1 METIMPT
8 QGKAAKS
15 TQKIRELIKTEE
27 LITLVQKNV
36 LSPRAKPINQTKL
49 HAIKMLLSKTLPDL
63 KALEQ
68 TTTIE
73 GEIDLNVEV
82 TFLD

>member
-1 METIMPT
+1 MPT
-8 QGKAAKS
+8 GTPAKS

-49 HAIKMLLSKTLPDL
+49 HAIKMLLNKTLPDL

-68 TTTIE
+68 TISVD
-73 GEIDLNVEV
+73 GEIDLNVQVE
-82 TFLD
+82 FLD

>member
-1 METIMPT
+1 MPT
-8 QGKAAKS
+8 PGKIAKS

-68 TTTIE
+68 TVTVE
-73 GEIDLNVEV
+73 GEVDLNVKVEFV
-82 TFLD
+82 E